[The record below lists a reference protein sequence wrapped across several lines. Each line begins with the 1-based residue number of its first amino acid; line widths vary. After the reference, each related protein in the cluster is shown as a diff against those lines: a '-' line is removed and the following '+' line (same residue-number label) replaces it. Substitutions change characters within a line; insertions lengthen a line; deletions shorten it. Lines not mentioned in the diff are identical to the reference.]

1 MEREKEEEEEDEEG
15 RAVCTAD
22 MMNQISGRHDH
33 DHHKAHSRDSVRFT
47 TRQIDRNTLTQKACT
62 HSHDGAPDKSLHTVN
77 SPALSAAESDGDYVN
92 TEAAVIAPC
101 VAPVLEVRHIL
112 DS

>member
-1 MEREKEEEEEDEEG
+1 MEREKEEEKEEG

-47 TRQIDRNTLTQKACT
+47 TRQTETHLHRRHA